1 MFYQRSAR
9 CHQLP
14 DGHSWVATT
23 TTTTG
28 PESQS
33 SIGARAPNERR
44 SQ

>member
-9 CHQLP
+9 RHHA
-14 DGHSWVATT
+14 GHSWVATT
-23 TTTTG
+23 TTGTG

-33 SIGARAPNERR
+33 SMGARAPNERR